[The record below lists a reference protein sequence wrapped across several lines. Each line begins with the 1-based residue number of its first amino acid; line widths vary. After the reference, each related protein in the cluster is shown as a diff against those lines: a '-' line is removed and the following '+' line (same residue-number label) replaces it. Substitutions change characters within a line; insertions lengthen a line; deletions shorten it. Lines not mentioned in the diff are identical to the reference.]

1 MKCPHCSV
9 SISNKIQKVNLGQD
23 IDGDWNV
30 IVRYCYECERY
41 IFHLECSKV
50 IGSGVASL
58 PAFYQD
64 DYLVRPKS
72 VSRAPIPKEVPNE
85 CSQDYLEACLILSDS
100 PKASAALSRRC
111 LQTILRE
118 KTTVKK
124 GDLSDE
130 IQQVI
135 DGGSLPSYIKESID
149 AVRNIGNFAAHP
161 TKSKSTGAILPVEL
175 GEAEWNLDVIELL
188 FDFYFVQPERIKL
201 RRDDLNKKL
210 NDAGKPN
217 MK

>member
-9 SISNKIQKVNLGQD
+9 SISDKMQKVNLGQD

-64 DYLVRPKS
+64 GYLVRPKS
-72 VSRAPIPKEVPNE
+72 VSRASIPKEVPHE
-85 CSQDYLEACLILSDS
+85 CSQDYREACLILSES

-118 KTTVKK
+118 KASVKK

-161 TKSKSTGAILPVEL
+161 IKSKSTGAILPVEL

-188 FDFYFVQPERIKL
+188 FDFYFIQPERIKQ

-210 NDAGKPN
+210 NDSGKPN